1 MRPPERDVCASVDGL
16 AVTTMAAGHRMVL
29 DVRAPAQREAYA
41 TGRFDDDLLVAV
53 CGLVGTGPAT
63 LVDAGANVGLW
74 TVPLARHAAAAGG
87 AVVAFEPLAANV
99 ARLRDNVELN
109 GLADVVTVHE
119 LGLSSRRGR
128 CRLTLR
134 EDFAAGATTGNAAI
148 AIDDGQDDG
157 FPVEEVDVAPLD
169 ELAPSFPGRVALVKM
184 DVEGHEDRV
193 LEGARRTL
201 RRDRPTIVLEWNPVY
216 YERRGTGPTRRL
228 EAAVAGLGYRALRRA
243 GRRWRAEPRIESPKD
258 LDNLVLV
265 PGEELAMARRTLD
278 RLAASTAATAEGL
291 SR

>member
-1 MRPPERDVCASVDGL
+1 MRPPERDVWGSAGGIT
-16 AVTTMAAGHRMVL
+16 VTTMAAGHRMVL
-29 DVRAPAQREAYA
+29 DVRAPAQREAWA
-41 TGRFDDDLLVAV
+41 TGRFDDDLVAAV
-53 CGLVGTGPAT
+53 CRLVGRSPAT

-87 AVVAFEPLAANV
+87 AVVAFEPLAANA

-109 GLADVVTVHE
+109 GLAHVVTVHE

-157 FPVEEVDVAPLD
+157 FATEDVDVAPLD

-184 DVEGHEDRV
+184 DVEGHEDLV
-193 LEGARRTL
+193 IEGARRTL

-216 YERRGTGPTRRL
+216 YARRGTGATQRL

-243 GRRWRAEPRIESPKD
+243 GRRWRTEPRIESPKD
-258 LDNLVLV
+258 IDNLVLV
-265 PGEELAMARRTLD
+265 PVEELAMARRTLN
-278 RLAASTAATAEGL
+278 RPAPSTAGTPEEAT
-291 SR
+291 R

>member
-1 MRPPERDVCASVDGL
+1 MRPPGRDVCASVDGL
-16 AVTTMAAGHRMVL
+16 AVATMAAGHRMVL
-29 DVRAPAQREAYA
+29 DVRAPAQREACA
-41 TGRFDDDLLVAV
+41 TGRFDDDLVAAV
-53 CGLVGTGPAT
+53 CRLVGPGPAT

-87 AVVAFEPLAANV
+87 AVVAFEPLAANA
-99 ARLRDNVELN
+99 ARLRANVELN
-109 GLADVVTVHE
+109 GLADVVTVHQ

-157 FPVEEVDVAPLD
+157 FPTEEVDVVPLD

-193 LEGARRTL
+193 LEGARGTL
-201 RRDRPTIVLEWNPVY
+201 RQDRPTIVLEWNPVY
-216 YERRGTGPTRRL
+216 YERRGTGPRRQL

-243 GRRWRAEPRIESPKD
+243 GPRWRTERHIESPKD

-265 PGEELAMARRTLD
+265 PGEELAMARRTLN
-278 RLAASTAATAEGL
+278 RLAVPTAGTAGGATP
-291 SR
+291 